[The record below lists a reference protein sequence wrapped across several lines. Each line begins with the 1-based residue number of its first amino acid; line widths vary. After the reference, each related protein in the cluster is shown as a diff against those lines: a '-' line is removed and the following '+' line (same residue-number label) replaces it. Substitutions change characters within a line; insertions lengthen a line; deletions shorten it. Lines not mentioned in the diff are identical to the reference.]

1 MGTKSLDSEK
11 PRVERQSRIFRKTED
26 HERSDVSKKESKHEA
41 SKKLESPRISKDLPS
56 PKEQEADKG
65 DELMFNFRQALRRHQ
80 VSGEKRTSEERDSS
94 KDVHK
99 STAEMIEK
107 IRAAKAQI
115 KHLKEAQLQSEDSDV
130 FISKSGGKERRKA
143 LSSSSVEETDVSI
156 SKSGGKERRKVLSSS
171 SVEETDEKHISKS
184 IPKLARQKLVS
195 DDLKAKYIES
205 KKEEKENE
213 DKVRSS
219 ETENVPKKRTHRKQK
234 QKEHIDF
241 WAKPEGETS
250 KVQETEQTKVV
261 QTDRDL
267 YRKALA
273 EKFKKDSSGFEF
285 GTSFASKPKTVE
297 SKDEVVEK
305 IAHQKD
311 VEKSSP
317 SYDSVFHDGSDS
329 KLTEQ
334 SDQINLAD
342 KPVYSLVY
350 QEPSSKSLAPY
361 GVTYASKSTVDNVP
375 SHQNLK
381 DTQSVETEKV
391 KGKIERKTPRQLKK
405 HTKAKTLELGVLS
418 QPVEEKPSLQTS
430 QDDTA
435 VGSNTTTDDL
445 LRKERIEKYKEE
457 RKKQLATVFGGGDSE
472 LPSLFLSSRT
482 EADATPISR
491 SKSLK
496 VESGS
501 KSDSSQSSVGRSK
514 SMKEESQAQTSKISG
529 LQLAELGSQAKDS
542 YDSHQQRSKTSSQS
556 KDLTDKDSKEIT
568 HRTMLAEMV
577 LAEDREHAVKSSF
590 EKETDSGHE
599 STDSSKRIRRQL
611 PSLQDVLGTTVIEK
625 EKTESKQIET
635 YYINDDRR
643 KPIGK
648 MKDTDIKRKPAE
660 FSLDYSKV
668 KVIPK
673 TGPAENSKEQVMPES
688 SKNIGVVIPQRSHNL
703 TESKSD
709 NQVKSEI
716 EGRPVK
722 HVFDHTEKRVV
733 DLEKTSDIESDIPKD
748 SVSKMSKHFMHSKDK
763 GKSDTVMFGSDYR
776 KPKTET
782 DFIGKSIH
790 EVRPVPLIQNL
801 NTQIEPT
808 PMELAVINTISK
820 VPAGD
825 EISKNKDIDKHSDR
839 SSLTPERV
847 ISVSEAHKVFSE
859 SSHKQDF
866 ATEYHQ
872 KRKESPAFEKIK
884 ASPTAVKDTISSVT
898 KSQNELVGQQSSKN
912 NSLSADLNRSESQR
926 IRKPHHT
933 DSGSETGDYTGMK
946 PPMSPRSEKKRSE
959 SKFGKVS
966 YRSTASED
974 VKTDSQ
980 KERERSKSRELSR
993 EKEIKRPQDT
1003 IKERSPS
1010 LESIPKSDIKIR
1022 NLKERSPS
1030 ADTISKAG
1038 VTKISYRDLEKS
1050 KPDVQRKFDIESKE
1064 RPASVVFGS
1073 DFRKVSKI
1081 DSDKKE
1087 TPGSMLLGSDY
1098 RKPKSDA
1105 DIKDRSA
1112 PGMVVGSDYRKP
1124 NSDAD
1129 IKDRSAPGAVVGSDY
1144 RKPKYDTGTKD
1155 KSESTVF
1162 GSDFRKTKIE
1172 TQHVGKSVPE
1182 DRAPSDAVKIVKA
1195 EVKETQ
1201 PPATAVVQPSQA
1213 KVDRVAP
1220 VVQPSQA
1227 KVDRVAPVVQPSQAK
1242 VDRVAPVVQ
1251 PSQAKV
1257 DRVAPVV
1264 QPSQAKVDR
1273 VAPVVKPAT
1282 ISMKTASTIIEKPT
1296 YKEEKMGVSE
1306 KDTKFSIK
1314 DDAVSTASGHV
1325 IEVPVSP
1332 RQKSPPKIVASVTS
1346 KHSVPKSDL
1355 NTEVKP
1361 TARELQPTESKENV
1375 KKTSTQI
1382 SLERQASEPSETK
1395 LVETKSSDVKV
1406 KPSSSDKATDQV
1418 TMKNKT
1424 SEKERSK
1431 PVQYVHPT
1439 APLLSFSAKTEAP
1452 KTMEV
1457 PPTKTIQLPEKKTE
1471 IKTEI
1476 KSEKQ
1481 DKGGESNQDYIS
1493 RRAKE
1498 EAWKKPVDT
1507 TSEFHKKTVE
1517 KMLLDTSLDD
1527 ILSRNVDY
1535 LSDENKESSGSA
1547 RGRAIKKSR
1556 PQSVHEESRSHGRTK
1571 RIFKKKNLQRSKS
1584 EDRSHFM
1591 VEGSGAVRRRS
1602 QGTEDISRSREK
1614 AKGTDSRSR
1623 DNR

>member
-26 HERSDVSKKESKHEA
+26 HERSDVSKKESKHEV
-41 SKKLESPRISKDLPS
+41 SKKLESPRISKDLAS
-56 PKEQEADKG
+56 PKEQESDKG

-94 KDVHK
+94 KDVQK

-130 FISKSGGKERRKA
+130 
-143 LSSSSVEETDVSI
+143 SVT
-156 SKSGGKERRKVLSSS
+156 KSGGKERRKVLSSS
-171 SVEETDEKHISKS
+171 SVEETDEKQISKS

-219 ETENVPKKRTHRKQK
+219 ETENVPKKRSHRKQK
-234 QKEHIDF
+234 QKEHIDY

-250 KVQETEQTKVV
+250 KVQETEHTKVV

-285 GTSFASKPKTVE
+285 GTSFSSKPKTVE

-305 IAHQKD
+305 IDHQKD
-311 VEKSSP
+311 VEQSSP

-334 SDQINLAD
+334 SDQINLSD

-361 GVTYASKSTVDNVP
+361 GITYASKSTVDNVP
-375 SHQNLK
+375 SYQNLK
-381 DTQSVETEKV
+381 DKQSVETEKV

-418 QPVEEKPSLQTS
+418 QPVEEKPSLQIS

-542 YDSHQQRSKTSSQS
+542 YDSHQQRSKASSQS
-556 KDLTDKDSKEIT
+556 KDLTDKDPKGIT

-611 PSLQDVLGTTVIEK
+611 PSLQDVLGTNVIVK
-625 EKTESKQIET
+625 EKNESKHIET
-635 YYINDDRR
+635 NYINDDRR
-643 KPIGK
+643 KPISK
-648 MKDTDIKRKPAE
+648 TKDTDIKRKPAE

-673 TGPAENSKEQVMPES
+673 TVPDENSKEQVMHES

-703 TESKSD
+703 PESKSD

-722 HVFDHTEKRVV
+722 YVFDHTEKRVI
-733 DLEKTSDIESDIPKD
+733 DLEKSSDIESDIPKD
-748 SVSKMSKHFMHSKDK
+748 SVSKMSKHFMHSKDT

-782 DFIGKSIH
+782 DSIGKSIH

-801 NTQIEPT
+801 NTQMEPT
-808 PMELAVINTISK
+808 QMEPTQMKPAVINTISK
-820 VPAGD
+820 VPASD
-825 EISKNKDIDKHSDR
+825 EISKIKDIDKHSDR

-866 ATEYHQ
+866 ATEYLQ
-872 KRKESPAFEKIK
+872 KRKESPAFEQIK
-884 ASPTAVKDTISSVT
+884 VSPTAVKRDTIASVT
-898 KSQNELVGQQSSKN
+898 ESQNELVGQQSSSL
-912 NSLSADLNRSESQR
+912 NSLSADLNRSEPQG

-933 DSGSETGDYTGMK
+933 DSGSETSDYTGMK
-946 PPMSPRSEKKRSE
+946 PPMSPRSERKRSE

-974 VKTDSQ
+974 VRTDSQ

-993 EKEIKRPQDT
+993 EKEIRKPQDNF
-1003 IKERSPS
+1003 KERSPS

-1050 KPDVQRKFDIESKE
+1050 KQDVQRKFDIESKE

-1073 DFRKVSKI
+1073 DFRKVSKT
-1081 DSDKKE
+1081 DTDRKE
-1087 TPGSMLLGSDY
+1087 TPSSMLLGSDY

-1112 PGMVVGSDYRKP
+1112 LGM
-1124 NSDAD
+1124 
-1129 IKDRSAPGAVVGSDY
+1129 VVGSDY
-1144 RKPKYDTGTKD
+1144 RKPKYDTDMTD
-1155 KSESTVF
+1155 KSESMVF
-1162 GSDFRKTKIE
+1162 GSDFRKTKTE
-1172 TQHVGKSVPE
+1172 TQYVGKSVPE
-1182 DRAPSDAVKIVKA
+1182 ERAPSDAVKIVKP

-1220 VVQPSQA
+1220 VV
-1227 KVDRVAPVVQPSQAK
+1227 
-1242 VDRVAPVVQ
+1242 
-1251 PSQAKV
+1251 
-1257 DRVAPVV
+1257 
-1264 QPSQAKVDR
+1264 
-1273 VAPVVKPAT
+1273 KPAT
-1282 ISMKTASTIIEKPT
+1282 ISMKPASTIIEKPT
-1296 YKEEKMGVSE
+1296 YKEEKIGVSE
-1306 KDTKFSIK
+1306 KETKFSMK

-1332 RQKSPPKIVASVTS
+1332 RQKSPPKIVASVTA
-1346 KHSVPKSDL
+1346 KDSVSKSDL
-1355 NTEVKP
+1355 KSEAKP
-1361 TARELQPTESKENV
+1361 TVSVLQPTELKENV

-1382 SLERQASEPSETK
+1382 SLERQTSEPSETK
-1395 LVETKSSDVKV
+1395 LVETKSSGVKV
-1406 KPSSSDKATDQV
+1406 KLSSSDKATDQV
-1418 TMKNKT
+1418 TMKSKT

-1452 KTMEV
+1452 KTMEI
-1457 PPTKTIQLPEKKTE
+1457 PQTKTIQLPEKKTE

-1476 KSEKQ
+1476 KSEKL

-1493 RRAKE
+1493 MRAKE
-1498 EAWKKPVDT
+1498 EEWKKPVDT

-1602 QGTEDISRSREK
+1602 QGTEDISRSRDK
-1614 AKGTDSRSR
+1614 NKGADSRSK

>member
-11 PRVERQSRIFRKTED
+11 PRVERQSRIFRKTEG
-26 HERSDVSKKESKHEA
+26 HERSDVSKKESKHEV
-41 SKKLESPRISKDLPS
+41 SKKLESPRISKDLAS
-56 PKEQEADKG
+56 PKEQESDKG

-94 KDVHK
+94 KDVQK

-130 FISKSGGKERRKA
+130 
-143 LSSSSVEETDVSI
+143 SI
-156 SKSGGKERRKVLSSS
+156 TKSGGKERRKVLSSS
-171 SVEETDEKHISKS
+171 SVEETDEKQISKS

-219 ETENVPKKRTHRKQK
+219 ETENVPKKRSHRKQK
-234 QKEHIDF
+234 QKEHIDY

-285 GTSFASKPKTVE
+285 GTSFSSKPKTVE

-305 IAHQKD
+305 IDHQKD
-311 VEKSSP
+311 VEQSSP

-334 SDQINLAD
+334 SDQINLSD

-375 SHQNLK
+375 SYQNLK
-381 DTQSVETEKV
+381 DKQSVETEKV

-482 EADATPISR
+482 EADATTISR

-625 EKTESKQIET
+625 EKNESKQIET
-635 YYINDDRR
+635 NYINDDRR
-643 KPIGK
+643 KPISK

-673 TGPAENSKEQVMPES
+673 TVSAENSKEQVMPES

-776 KPKTET
+776 KPKMDT

-872 KRKESPAFEKIK
+872 KRKESPAFEQIK
-884 ASPTAVKDTISSVT
+884 ASPTVVKTDTISPVT
-898 KSQNELVGQQSSKN
+898 ESQNELVGQQSSN
-912 NSLSADLNRSESQR
+912 FNSLSADLNRSESQR
-926 IRKPHHT
+926 IRKLHHT

-946 PPMSPRSEKKRSE
+946 PPMSPRSERKRFE

-974 VKTDSQ
+974 ARTDSQ

-1038 VTKISYRDLEKS
+1038 VTKISYRDLKKS

-1098 RKPKSDA
+1098 RKLRSDA
-1105 DIKDRSA
+1105 DFTDRSA

-1124 NSDAD
+1124 
-1129 IKDRSAPGAVVGSDY
+1129 
-1144 RKPKYDTGTKD
+1144 KYDTSMTD
-1155 KSESTVF
+1155 KSESMVF
-1162 GSDFRKTKIE
+1162 GSDFRKTKTE
-1172 TQHVGKSVPE
+1172 TKYVGKSVPE
-1182 DRAPSDAVKIVKA
+1182 DRSPSDAVKIVKQ

-1220 VVQPSQA
+1220 VVQP
-1227 KVDRVAPVVQPSQAK
+1227 
-1242 VDRVAPVVQ
+1242 
-1251 PSQAKV
+1251 
-1257 DRVAPVV
+1257 
-1264 QPSQAKVDR
+1264 
-1273 VAPVVKPAT
+1273 AT

-1296 YKEEKMGVSE
+1296 YKEEKQGVSE

-1332 RQKSPPKIVASVTS
+1332 RQKSPPKIVASVTA
-1346 KHSVPKSDL
+1346 KDSVPKSDL
-1355 NTEVKP
+1355 KSEAKP
-1361 TARELQPTESKENV
+1361 TVSVSQPTESKEKV

-1382 SLERQASEPSETK
+1382 SLERQTSEPSETK
-1395 LVETKSSDVKV
+1395 LVEIKSSDVKV
-1406 KPSSSDKATDQV
+1406 KPSSSDRETDQV
-1418 TMKNKT
+1418 TMKSKT

-1439 APLLSFSAKTEAP
+1439 APLLTFSAKTEAP

-1457 PPTKTIQLPEKKTE
+1457 PRTKTMQLPEKKTE

-1481 DKGGESNQDYIS
+1481 DKVGESNQDYIS
-1493 RRAKE
+1493 MRAKE

-1614 AKGTDSRSR
+1614 NKGADSRSK

>member
-1 MGTKSLDSEK
+1 MGTKSLESEK

-26 HERSDVSKKESKHEA
+26 QERSDVSRKESKHEA
-41 SKKLESPRISKDLPS
+41 SKKLESPRISKDLAS
-56 PKEQEADKG
+56 PKEQETDKG

-80 VSGEKRTSEERDSS
+80 VSGEKRASEERDSS

-130 FISKSGGKERRKA
+130 
-143 LSSSSVEETDVSI
+143 SI

-171 SVEETDEKHISKS
+171 SVEETDVSISKFGGKERRKVLSSSSVEETDEKQISKS

-213 DKVRSS
+213 DKVRSN
-219 ETENVPKKRTHRKQK
+219 ETENVPKKRSHRKQK
-234 QKEHIDF
+234 QKEHIDY
-241 WAKPEGETS
+241 WAKPESETS

-297 SKDEVVEK
+297 SKDEAGE
-305 IAHQKD
+305 IIDHQKD
-311 VEKSSP
+311 IEQSSP
-317 SYDSVFHDGSDS
+317 SYDSVFHDGLDS
-329 KLTEQ
+329 KLGEQ
-334 SDQINLAD
+334 CDQINLSD

-381 DTQSVETEKV
+381 DTQSVETEKI

-418 QPVEEKPSLQTS
+418 QPVEEKPSHQTS

-482 EADATPISR
+482 EADTTPISR

-514 SMKEESQAQTSKISG
+514 SMKEESQAQTAKISG

-542 YDSHQQRSKTSSQS
+542 YDSHQQPSKASSQS
-556 KDLTDKDSKEIT
+556 KDLTDKDPKGIT

-635 YYINDDRR
+635 NYINDDRR
-643 KPIGK
+643 KPISK

-668 KVIPK
+668 KVKPK
-673 TGPAENSKEQVMPES
+673 TVPAENSKEQVMHES

-703 TESKSD
+703 IESKSD
-709 NQVKSEI
+709 NQVKSEF

-722 HVFDHTEKRVV
+722 HVFDHTEKRAV

-748 SVSKMSKHFMHSKDK
+748 SVSKMSKHFMHSKDTS
-763 GKSDTVMFGSDYR
+763 KSDTIMFGSDYR

-782 DFIGKSIH
+782 DSIGKSIH

-801 NTQIEPT
+801 NTQMEPT
-808 PMELAVINTISK
+808 PMEPAAINTISK
-820 VPAGD
+820 VPAAD

-866 ATEYHQ
+866 ATEYLQ
-872 KRKESPAFEKIK
+872 KRKEAPAFEQIK
-884 ASPTAVKDTISSVT
+884 ASPTVVKKETISVT
-898 KSQNELVGQQSSKN
+898 ESQNELVGQQSSN
-912 NSLSADLNRSESQR
+912 FNSLSADLNRSESQR

-946 PPMSPRSEKKRSE
+946 PPMSPRSERIRYE

-966 YRSTASED
+966 YRSTPSED
-974 VKTDSQ
+974 VRTNSQ

-993 EKEIKRPQDT
+993 EKEIRKSQDT

-1050 KPDVQRKFDIESKE
+1050 KQDVQRKFDIESKE

-1073 DFRKVSKI
+1073 DFRKVSKT
-1081 DSDKKE
+1081 DTDKKE

-1112 PGMVVGSDYRKP
+1112 PGMVVGSDNR
-1124 NSDAD
+1124 N
-1129 IKDRSAPGAVVGSDY
+1129 
-1144 RKPKYDTGTKD
+1144 PKSDTGMKD
-1155 KSESTVF
+1155 KSESMVF
-1162 GSDFRKTKIE
+1162 GSDFRKTKTE
-1172 TQHVGKSVPE
+1172 TQYVGKSVKE
-1182 DRAPSDAVKIVKA
+1182 DIVPSDAVKIVKQ

-1220 VVQPSQA
+1220 VV
-1227 KVDRVAPVVQPSQAK
+1227 
-1242 VDRVAPVVQ
+1242 
-1251 PSQAKV
+1251 
-1257 DRVAPVV
+1257 
-1264 QPSQAKVDR
+1264 
-1273 VAPVVKPAT
+1273 KPAT
-1282 ISMKTASTIIEKPT
+1282 ISMKTASNIIEKPT
-1296 YKEEKMGVSE
+1296 YKEEKIGVSE

-1332 RQKSPPKIVASVTS
+1332 RQKSPPKIVASVTA
-1346 KHSVPKSDL
+1346 KDSVPKLDL
-1355 NTEVKP
+1355 RTEAKP
-1361 TARELQPTESKENV
+1361 TVSVSQPTESKENV

-1382 SLERQASEPSETK
+1382 SLERQTSEPSETK
-1395 LVETKSSDVKV
+1395 LAETKSSVVKV
-1406 KPSSSDKATDQV
+1406 KPSSSDKAIDQV
-1418 TMKNKT
+1418 TAKSKT

-1439 APLLSFSAKTEAP
+1439 APLLTFSAKTEAP
-1452 KTMEV
+1452 KTMEI
-1457 PPTKTIQLPEKKTE
+1457 PRTKSIQLPEKKTE

-1493 RRAKE
+1493 MRAKE

-1602 QGTEDISRSREK
+1602 QGTEDISRSRER
-1614 AKGTDSRSR
+1614 AKGADSRSK

>member
-26 HERSDVSKKESKHEA
+26 HERSDVSKKESKHEV
-41 SKKLESPRISKDLPS
+41 SKKLESPRISKDLAS
-56 PKEQEADKG
+56 PKEQESDKG

-94 KDVHK
+94 KDVQK

-130 FISKSGGKERRKA
+130 
-143 LSSSSVEETDVSI
+143 SI
-156 SKSGGKERRKVLSSS
+156 TKSGGKERRKVLSSS
-171 SVEETDEKHISKS
+171 SVEETDEKQISKS

-219 ETENVPKKRTHRKQK
+219 ETENVPKKRSHRKQK
-234 QKEHIDF
+234 QKEHIDY

-250 KVQETEQTKVV
+250 KVQETEHTKVV

-285 GTSFASKPKTVE
+285 GTSFSSKPKTVE

-305 IAHQKD
+305 IDHQKD
-311 VEKSSP
+311 VEQSSP

-334 SDQINLAD
+334 SDQINLSD

-375 SHQNLK
+375 SYQNLK
-381 DTQSVETEKV
+381 DKQSVETEKV

-418 QPVEEKPSLQTS
+418 QPVEEKHSLQTS

-514 SMKEESQAQTSKISG
+514 SMKEETQAQTSKISG

-542 YDSHQQRSKTSSQS
+542 YDSHQKPSKTSSQS
-556 KDLTDKDSKEIT
+556 KDLTDKDSKGIT

-625 EKTESKQIET
+625 EKPESKQNET
-635 YYINDDRR
+635 NYINDDRR
-643 KPIGK
+643 KPISK

-673 TGPAENSKEQVMPES
+673 AISAENSKEQVMPES

-703 TESKSD
+703 PESKSD

-722 HVFDHTEKRVV
+722 NVFDHTEKRVV
-733 DLEKTSDIESDIPKD
+733 DLEKASDIKSDIPKD
-748 SVSKMSKHFMHSKDK
+748 SVSKMSKHFMHSKDTI
-763 GKSDTVMFGSDYR
+763 KSDTIMFGSDYR

-782 DFIGKSIH
+782 DSIGKSIH

-801 NTQIEPT
+801 NTQMEPT
-808 PMELAVINTISK
+808 QMEPTQMKPAVINTISK
-820 VPAGD
+820 VPASD
-825 EISKNKDIDKHSDR
+825 EISKIKDIDKHSDR

-866 ATEYHQ
+866 ATEYLQ
-872 KRKESPAFEKIK
+872 KRKEAPAFEQIK
-884 ASPTAVKDTISSVT
+884 ASPTVVKKETISSVT
-898 KSQNELVGQQSSKN
+898 ESQNELVGQQSSN
-912 NSLSADLNRSESQR
+912 FNSLSADLNRSESQR
-926 IRKPHHT
+926 IRKSHHT

-946 PPMSPRSEKKRSE
+946 PPMSPRSERKRSE

-974 VKTDSQ
+974 VRTDSQ

-993 EKEIKRPQDT
+993 EKEIKKPQDT

-1050 KPDVQRKFDIESKE
+1050 KQDVQRKFDIESKE

-1073 DFRKVSKI
+1073 DFRKVSKT
-1081 DSDKKE
+1081 DTDKKE

-1105 DIKDRSA
+1105 DIKSDL
-1112 PGMVVGSDYRKP
+1112 GMVVGSDYRKP
-1124 NSDAD
+1124 
-1129 IKDRSAPGAVVGSDY
+1129 
-1144 RKPKYDTGTKD
+1144 KYETGMKD
-1155 KSESTVF
+1155 KSESMVF
-1162 GSDFRKTKIE
+1162 GSDFRKTKTE
-1172 TQHVGKSVPE
+1172 TQYVGKSVPE
-1182 DRAPSDAVKIVKA
+1182 DRAPSDAVKIVKP

-1201 PPATAVVQPSQA
+1201 PPTTAVVQPSQA
-1213 KVDRVAP
+1213 KVDRI
-1220 VVQPSQA
+1220 
-1227 KVDRVAPVVQPSQAK
+1227 
-1242 VDRVAPVVQ
+1242 
-1251 PSQAKV
+1251 
-1257 DRVAPVV
+1257 
-1264 QPSQAKVDR
+1264 
-1273 VAPVVKPAT
+1273 APVVKPAT
-1282 ISMKTASTIIEKPT
+1282 ISMTTASTIIEKPT
-1296 YKEEKMGVSE
+1296 YKEEKIRVSE

-1314 DDAVSTASGHV
+1314 DDTVSTASGHV

-1332 RQKSPPKIVASVTS
+1332 RQKSPPKIIASVTA
-1346 KHSVPKSDL
+1346 KDSVPKLDL
-1355 NTEVKP
+1355 KTEAKP
-1361 TARELQPTESKENV
+1361 TVSISQLTELKENV

-1382 SLERQASEPSETK
+1382 SLERQSSEPAEAK
-1395 LVETKSSDVKV
+1395 LVETKSSVVKV
-1406 KPSSSDKATDQV
+1406 EPSPSDKATDQV

-1452 KTMEV
+1452 KTMEI
-1457 PPTKTIQLPEKKTE
+1457 PRTKTIQLPEKKTE
-1471 IKTEI
+1471 IKAEI
-1476 KSEKQ
+1476 KSEQQ

-1493 RRAKE
+1493 MRAKE

-1602 QGTEDISRSREK
+1602 QGTEDISRSRER
-1614 AKGTDSRSR
+1614 AKGADSRSK